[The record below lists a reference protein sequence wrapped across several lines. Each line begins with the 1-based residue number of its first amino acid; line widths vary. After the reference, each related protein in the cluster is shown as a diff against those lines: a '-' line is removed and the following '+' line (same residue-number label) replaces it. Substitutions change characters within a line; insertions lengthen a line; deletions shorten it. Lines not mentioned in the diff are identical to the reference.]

1 MKRTEFLTALGS
13 TLVASSPTIKNTSI
27 PSEMLQAKLI
37 KPKRLKAGDLVTLIT
52 PSSSVN
58 DAIIQRA
65 VKNIESLGFRTK
77 LGKYVSEAHG
87 YLAGSEKNRLEDL
100 HNAFSDKETSAVW
113 CIRGGYGAA
122 RLLPN
127 LDFKLI
133 RNNPKILI
141 GYSDITALHLAIHQ
155 NCNLVTFHGPVGNSD
170 FNDFTKDNVC
180 AVLTG
185 DTPTIKFTLSEEQLK
200 KESVLYKPE
209 VINDGICKGELIGG
223 NLSLVS
229 AAAGTPYGIKTLK
242 NKLLFLEDIEERP
255 YRIDRMLVQVLQSL
269 NFSECQGIAMG
280 IFEGCTAN
288 ETEKSLTLMECF
300 KELYAPLKQPIIYGL
315 SFGHVSQQITLP
327 YGIEAELNTFDKTLT
342 LLQSAVSL

>member
-1 MKRTEFLTALGS
+1 MKRTEFLTALG
-13 TLVASSPTIKNTSI
+13 ASMIMNAPTINAKPNNAKMIKT
-27 PSEMLQAKLI
+27 KLI
-37 KPKRLKAGDLVTLIT
+37 KPTRLKAGSLVTLTT
-52 PSSSVN
+52 PSSSVS

-65 VKNIESLGFRTK
+65 VNNIESLGFRTK
-77 LGKYVSEAHG
+77 LGKYVREAHG

-100 HNAFSDKETSAVW
+100 HNAFNDKETSAVW

-133 RNNPKILI
+133 KNNPKIFI

-155 NCNLVTFHGPVGNSD
+155 NCNIVTFHGPVGNSD
-170 FNDFTKDNVC
+170 FNDFTKENVC

-185 DTPTIKFTLSEEQLK
+185 DAPKIKFILSEDQLK
-200 KESVLYKPE
+200 KESILYKPE
-209 VINDGICKGELIGG
+209 VINEGICKGELIGG

-269 NFSECQGIAMG
+269 NFSECNGIAMG

-288 ETEKSLTLMECF
+288 ENEKSLTLMECF

-327 YGIEAELNTFDKTLT
+327 YGIEAELNTFDKTVT
-342 LLQSAVSL
+342 LLESAVS

>member
-1 MKRTEFLTALGS
+1 MKRTEFLTALGA
-13 TLVASSPTIKNTSI
+13 TMLTNTPIVSSKTNRL
-27 PSEMLQAKLI
+27 EMRKSQLI
-37 KPKRLKAGDLVTLIT
+37 KPKRLKSGDLVTLIT

-65 VKNIESLGFRTK
+65 VTNIESLGFKTK
-77 LGKYVSEAHG
+77 LGKYVRDVHG
-87 YLAGSEKNRLEDL
+87 YLAGSENDRLQDL
-100 HNAFSDKETSAVW
+100 HNGFSDKETAAVW

-127 LDFKLI
+127 LNFDLI
-133 RNNPKILI
+133 KNNPKIFI

-170 FNDFTKDNVC
+170 FNDFTKENVC
-180 AVLTG
+180 DVLTG
-185 DTPTIKFTLSEEQLK
+185 ASPKIKFTLSEDQLK

-209 VINDGICKGELIGG
+209 VINEGICKGQLIGG

-255 YRIDRMLVQVLQSL
+255 YRIDRMMVQVLQSL
-269 NFSECQGIAMG
+269 NFSECKGIAMG

-288 ETEKSLTLMECF
+288 ENEKSLTLMECF
-300 KELYAPLKQPIIYGL
+300 KELYAPLKQPIMYGL

-327 YGIEAELNTFDKTLT
+327 YGIEAELNTFDKTVT
-342 LLQSAVSL
+342 LLESAVL